1 MVDKG
6 KLVEAVGYMRTS
18 ERGYVTPRRSAYPA
32 SAIASMLGEA
42 YPHIIKSYPHI
53 N

>member
-18 ERGYVTPRRSAYPA
+18 ERGYVTPRRSALFGFGNRLDA
-32 SAIASMLGEA
+32 RGGVS
-42 YPHIIKSYPHI
+42 PHKLNLIPT
-53 N
+53 